1 MKIVYY
7 LIFLLILLASC
18 KKEKEIPDNVIIR
31 FEDIYLTKEEIIDQ
45 IPEGISQNDSVAL
58 FDALVDTWIK
68 DNVLS
73 DFAEERLYDLSEIN
87 RRVKDY
93 RNALI
98 VQEYLKKMRA
108 SKNLKFD
115 ETKVREYYSDHRK
128 ELKLDVPLVKGIF
141 LKINSD
147 SKGKAE
153 IKKLLSSKNIED
165 IDKFEQKWLDQAI
178 EYNYFRDKWI
188 DWETVSGLIP
198 YRFGDSSKFLEENNF
213 FETEYDDCT
222 YFLQITD
229 YLPIG
234 EEQPYDFAKIWITD
248 ILNQGELAEY
258 ERALV
263 NSLIEKSIKDKKL
276 EIIGY
281 DPLTHELKKNTR

>member
-198 YRFGDSSKFLEENNF
+198 YRFGDSSKFLEENKF

>member
-7 LIFLLILLASC
+7 LIFLLVLLASC

-108 SKNLKFD
+108 SKNIKFD

-188 DWETVSGLIP
+188 DWETVSVLIP

>member
-7 LIFLLILLASC
+7 LIFLLVLLASC

-31 FEDIYLTKEEIIDQ
+31 FEDLYLTKEEIIDQ

-87 RRVKDY
+87 RRVEDY

-108 SKNLKFD
+108 SKNIKCD

-198 YRFGDSSKFLEENNF
+198 YRFGESSKFLEENNF

-263 NSLIEKSIKDKKL
+263 NSLIEKSVKDKKL

>member
-7 LIFLLILLASC
+7 LIFLLVLLASC

-87 RRVKDY
+87 RMVKDY

-108 SKNLKFD
+108 SKNIKFD

-153 IKKLLSSKNIED
+153 IKKLLSSNNIED